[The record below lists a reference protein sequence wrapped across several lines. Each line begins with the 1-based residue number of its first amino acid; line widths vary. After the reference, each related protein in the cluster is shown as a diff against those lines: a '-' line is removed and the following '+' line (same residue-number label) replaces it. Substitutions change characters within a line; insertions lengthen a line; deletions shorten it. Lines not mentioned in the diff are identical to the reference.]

1 MKPTVLVVDDDE
13 SIRSL
18 LTRLLRSEGVEV
30 VTASDGESALTEFS
44 RVQPDLVLLDVMMP
58 EPDGFAVCR
67 QLKSDPDTMLTP
79 IVLLTGLE
87 STEERVRGIE
97 AGVDEFLSKPFQREE
112 LLARVRSLLR
122 VKSYTDELERAES
135 VVLTLAR
142 SIEGRDPYTEGHCE
156 RLSEYASNLA
166 AQLGLSDD
174 EIVALRRGGI
184 VHDIGKVMVP
194 DAILMK
200 PKPLTSDEMAVMRE
214 HTVTGERICSG
225 LKSFKLVLPI
235 IRSHHEK
242 RDGSGYPDGLGG
254 EEVPLTARVLQV
266 VDVYDALT
274 TERPYKPAL
283 SPGEALAT
291 MQQEVDRGWWDP
303 VIYREFREL
312 MVKAV

>member
-1 MKPTVLVVDDDE
+1 MKPTVLVVDDDKK
-13 SIRSL
+13 IRSFL
-18 LTRLLRSEGVEV
+18 ARLLRSEGLEV
-30 VTASDGESALTEFS
+30 VTACDGESALTEFS

-122 VKSYTDELERAES
+122 VKSYTDELERAEA

-142 SIEGRDPYTEGHCE
+142 AIEGRDPCTEGHCE
-156 RLSEYASNLA
+156 RLSEYASRLA
-166 AQLGLSDD
+166 VKLRLPDD

-184 VHDIGKVMVP
+184 VHDIGKVVVP

-200 PKPLTSDEMAVMRE
+200 PHALTPDEMAVMRQ
-214 HTVTGERICSG
+214 HTGAGVRICSG

-242 RDGSGYPDGLGG
+242 CDGSGYPEGLSG

-312 MVKAV
+312 MVKAS